1 MTSCVIGHTG
11 FIGGHLVEKFKPTA
25 CFNSK
30 NISDIAGQHF
40 DTIYCAGNSG
50 TKWMANKNP
59 EDDWKNIK
67 YLMHCLSKVQT
78 NRFVLISTI
87 DVYTNP
93 FDITEECVDNSE
105 KQLPYGLHRH
115 KLEKFVRQR
124 FANSNVLR
132 LPIVYGRNFKKN
144 VLFDLIN
151 NHELEKLDSRARVQM
166 YFVGNLGKDVKKI
179 IANDIKIIN
188 LAVEPITAG
197 EIANNV
203 FGFSLEEKDDEPFST
218 DMRTKYGSL
227 YGTDSGYLYS
237 KESALNEIRQFVLSE
252 CK

>member
-11 FIGGHLVEKFKPTA
+11 FIGGHLVEKFKPAA

-40 DTIYCAGNSG
+40 DTVYCAGNSG

-67 YLMHCLSKVQT
+67 YLIGCLNEIRA
-78 NRFVLISTI
+78 NRFILISTI

-93 FDITEECVDNSE
+93 FDITEEYIDKSG
-105 KQLPYGLHRH
+105 KQSPYGLHRYRF
-115 KLEKFVRQR
+115 ETFVRQR
-124 FANSNVLR
+124 FENYNILR

-144 VLFDLIN
+144 ILFDLIN
-151 NHELEKLDSRARVQM
+151 NHELEKLDSRARVQL
-166 YFVGNLGKDVKKI
+166 YHVDNIDKDVEKI
-179 IANDIKIIN
+179 IANDIEIIN
-188 LAVEPITAG
+188 ISAEPITVG

-203 FGFSLEEKDDEPFST
+203 FGFSLDKKHDEPFST
-218 DMRTKYGSL
+218 DMRSKYGSL
-227 YGTDSGYLYS
+227 YGTNDGYLYS
-237 KESALNEIRQFVLSE
+237 KESTLNEIRQFVLSE